1 MKLFAYTRATEQDVA
16 VNTVSRNQS
25 AKFIG
30 GGTNLLDLMKENVE
44 QPNQLIDINSLPLTK
59 IEVTRNG
66 VRIGALAR
74 NSDVAY
80 NAIIQERYPLLS
92 QALLAGASP
101 QLRNMATV
109 GGRKLDA
116 KDALLLLLRHSDA
129 V

>member
-30 GGTNLLDLMKENVE
+30 GGTKLLDLMKENVE

-66 VRIGALAR
+66 VRIGAMAR

-92 QALLAGASP
+92 QALLALCIA
-101 QLRNMATV
+101 ATAEH
-109 GGRKLDA
+109 GNSWRKLDA